1 MPQIISF
8 HCISRHFALG
18 SKTTSASSQG
28 IVPVGRFRSGQSS
41 ERLNRGLPL
50 QNDLVDQMIHHE
62 QYKVLWNQYQL
73 PNSDVKNGKV
83 NTVFG
88 FSSTISKFIMSPPWT
103 LTDHSNIDVK
113 NVVNYSHLNLI
124 HFNNKAIYEM
134 EIDSQLVIQC
144 VLHDYVLVFKYPS
157 DHILHDSAWRSQN
170 SMELANTS
178 LPRRLLRASTRGK
191 ELVIKP
197 YEPLQGRLRRNLSWR
212 ALGSCFLV
220 PDLKTLD
227 MFWGW
232 EICVRVWEGRGGG
245 SSVHVYRTCR
255 RISRYGFCLS
265 GGGVGLE
272 LRMTSSYLIKLT
284 GCSSDVFEN
293 TSKRK
298 KNFIS

>member
-157 DHILHDSAWRSQN
+157 DHTLHDSAWRSQN
-170 SMELANTS
+170 SMEGLANTS
-178 LPRRLLRASTRGK
+178 LPRRHS
-191 ELVIKP
+191 
-197 YEPLQGRLRRNLSWR
+197 
-212 ALGSCFLV
+212 
-220 PDLKTLD
+220 
-227 MFWGW
+227 
-232 EICVRVWEGRGGG
+232 
-245 SSVHVYRTCR
+245 
-255 RISRYGFCLS
+255 YGFDTRKGARDKALWTSAREATPKPFMKSIRELLS
-265 GGGVGLE
+265 RPRSQNSRHVLGVRDMCARVGRE
-272 LRMTSSYLIKLT
+272 GWGIF
-284 GCSSDVFEN
+284 CPC
-293 TSKRK
+293 
-298 KNFIS
+298 I